1 MKKTLILAFA
11 VTILTTFNAKIL
23 QAQTK
28 DEAIVAFNAALEL
41 SKTDMAGAVVKMQD
55 VVKMCT
61 TVGKEADTL
70 KMKANSVLPVWQY
83 NVGNNLKNDKKYD
96 LAIAAYE
103 KSNEFAVANA
113 DANIK
118 EKSANQLVLLYTSKG
133 STLLKA
139 DKADSAL
146 LCLDKA
152 LTYNPDY
159 SKALFAKGQ
168 VYKKKGDNAKMV
180 ENMELAITSATKTND
195 TVIIKAAKNMIGSSL
210 NQEGIAAYNKKAYSE
225 AVTKLNAA
233 LGYGFKTKDL
243 YYVLA
248 SSNNS
253 LKKYD
258 EAIEAAKSGLTMEES
273 QTNDKL
279 ARYYCEI
286 AKAYEGKKDIGN
298 ACANYKKAAYG
309 AFAQFSND
317 KIKNVLKCQ

>member
-11 VTILTTFNAKIL
+11 VTILTTFNAKNL

-28 DEAIVAFNAALEL
+28 DDAILAFNAALEL
-41 SKTDMAGAVVKMQD
+41 SKTDMTGAVVKMQD

-61 TVGKEADTL
+61 TIGKEADTL
-70 KMKANSVLPVWQY
+70 KMKANSVLPPWQY
-83 NVGNNLKNDKKYD
+83 NIGNEFINAKKYPQ
-96 LAIAAYE
+96 AIAAYE
-103 KSNEFAVANA
+103 KSRDMAIAYS

-118 EKSANQLVLLYTSKG
+118 EKAESMLAKLYVNDGNSLVNAQKYDEAISQFEKGLKYDPNYSKG
-133 STLLKA
+133 YYA
-139 DKADSAL
+139 NAMA
-146 LCLDKA
+146 
-152 LTYNPDY
+152 
-159 SKALFAKGQ
+159 
-168 VYKKKGDNAKMV
+168 YKKKGDNAKMK
-180 ENMELAITSATKTND
+180 ENMDLAIASATKEND
-195 TVIIKAAKNMIGSSL
+195 TIIVKAAKNMIGSSL
-210 NQEGIAAYNKKAYSE
+210 NQEGIAAYNKKAYTE

-233 LGYGFKTKDL
+233 LGYDFKTKDL

-258 EAIEAAKSGLTMEES
+258 EAIEAAKSGLEMEV
-273 QTNDKL
+273 QTNDKT

-286 AKAYEGKKDIGN
+286 AKAYEGKNDIGN
-298 ACANYKKAAYG
+298 ACANYRKAAYG